1 MNIAGK
7 RETGSGTECPREQ
20 EIVKAVLAGAWA
32 SVDDQDLKAHTAACS
47 SCAEIATIAALM
59 RDDNDHARREV
70 HVPAAGQVWW
80 RAAVRARL
88 EKTQAA
94 TQPITWMHG
103 ITAAITIGILLAV
116 LGFAWPA
123 IMNNAAGFR
132 EAFAW
137 VLPSGAVTTAIVGAF
152 RQSLALALIVTACL
166 VLAPIALYFALSD

>member
-1 MNIAGK
+1 VNA
-7 RETGSGTECPREQ
+7 ECPREQ
-20 EIVKAVLAGAWA
+20 EVVQAVLAGAW
-32 SVDDQDLKAHTAACS
+32 STVDDQDLKAHTAECA

-59 RDDNDHARREV
+59 RDDNDHARRNV
-70 HVPAAGQVWW
+70 RVPAAGQVWW

-103 ITAAITIGILLAV
+103 ITAAVTIGILLAAV
-116 LGFAWPA
+116 SFAWPA
-123 IMNNAAGFR
+123 LTSNVIGFR

-137 VLPSGAVTTAIVGAF
+137 VLPSGEVTTAIIGAF
-152 RQSLALALIVTACL
+152 RQSLTLALIVTACL